1 MRRVALFIPCYMDA
15 FGPEVGVATLE
26 PLERL
31 DCTVDYPFDQTAA
44 GSQWSTRA
52 VRKRQRPPKRYS

>member
-1 MRRVALFIPCYMDA
+1 MDA